1 MEKVRV
7 FIADEH
13 PIVRFG
19 LQELLELDPSIA
31 VVGGAG
37 SVSEALTFLQS
48 HHADVILVDP
58 MLGCGKGIELI
69 RRLHHLVDPP
79 VSLAVS
85 DAGTDDMIE
94 QAFQAGVRGYL
105 MKTVPGPELAQAVR
119 RVFRGEGVLSD
130 RLITPVVTA
139 LTRLAQQQSIHASG
153 FSDVE
158 LAILRQLASGATNR
172 EIAGHEYMSE
182 PTVKRKTHTIYR
194 KLGATDRAGAV
205 SAALR
210 LGLI

>member
-1 MEKVRV
+1 MAKVRV

-19 LQELLELDPSIA
+19 LQELLDSDPSI
-31 VVGGAG
+31 VVAGGTG
-37 SVSEALTFLQS
+37 TVSEALTFLQS
-48 HHADVILVDP
+48 HHVDVILVDP
-58 MLGCGKGIELI
+58 ALCCGKGIELI

-85 DAGTDDMIE
+85 DTSTEAMIE

-105 MKTVPGPELAQAVR
+105 EKTVPGPELIEAVWR
-119 RVFRGEGVLSD
+119 ASRGEAVLSH
-130 RLITPVVTA
+130 RLITPVVTV
-139 LTRLAQQQSIHASG
+139 LTRLAQQQSIHACG

-158 LAILRQLASGATNR
+158 LAILRRLASGATNR

-194 KLGATDRAGAV
+194 RLGATDRAGAV

>member
-1 MEKVRV
+1 
-7 FIADEH
+7 
-13 PIVRFG
+13 
-19 LQELLELDPSIA
+19 
-31 VVGGAG
+31 
-37 SVSEALTFLQS
+37 
-48 HHADVILVDP
+48 
-58 MLGCGKGIELI
+58 
-69 RRLHHLVDPP
+69 

-85 DAGTDDMIE
+85 DTSTEAMIE

-105 MKTVPGPELAQAVR
+105 EKTVPGPELIEAVWR
-119 RVFRGEGVLSD
+119 ASRGEAVLSH
-130 RLITPVVTA
+130 RLITPVVTV
-139 LTRLAQQQSIHASG
+139 LTRLAQQQSIHACG

-158 LAILRQLASGATNR
+158 LAILRRLASGATNR

-194 KLGATDRAGAV
+194 RLGATDRAGAV

>member
-1 MEKVRV
+1 MERLRV

-13 PIVRFG
+13 PIVRLG
-19 LQELLELDPSIA
+19 LTELLEADPSIT

-37 SVSEALTFLQS
+37 SVSESLRFLQS
-48 HHADVILVDP
+48 HHVDVILVDP
-58 MLGCGKGIELI
+58 TLDCDKGTELI
-69 RRLHHLVDPP
+69 RRLHHLSEPP
-79 VSLAVS
+79 LALAVS
-85 DAGTDDMIE
+85 DTGTDELIE
-94 QAFQAGVRGYL
+94 QAFQAGVRGYVT
-105 MKTVPGPELAQAVR
+105 KTIPGSELVSAAW
-119 RVFRGEGVLSD
+119 RVYRGEGVLSD
-130 RLITPVVTA
+130 CLITPVVSA
-139 LTRLAQQQSIHASG
+139 LRRLAQQQSIHACG
-153 FSDVE
+153 FTDVE

-172 EIAGHEYMSE
+172 EIAGQQFMSE